1 MAPEQLGWSMPV
13 YVADTDAQA
22 QKEAFPHLEFF
33 FRRLLKM
40 PTNMLI
46 PPGYTGERS
55 LERMAKTAAS
65 FNFATVRMEDLNE
78 AGVILVGGVETVRQR
93 LTEYAKTM
101 NFGLYCPL
109 LQFGSLPADL
119 TRRNME
125 LFARAIMP
133 HLRDSPGSPGLASQ

>member
-1 MAPEQLGWSMPV
+1 MPV

-22 QKEAFPHLEFF
+22 EKEAFPHLEFF

-40 PTNMLI
+40 PTNMLV

-55 LERMAKTAAS
+55 LERMARTAAS

-78 AGVILVGGVETVRQR
+78 AGVIMVGGVETVRQR
-93 LTEYAKTM
+93 LAEYARTM
-101 NFGLYCPL
+101 SFGLYCPL

-119 TRRNME
+119 TRRNLE
-125 LFARAIMP
+125 LFAREIMS
-133 HLRDSPGSPGLASQ
+133 HFRTSPESRVPSRPF